1 MLRLCQYLR
10 SYILS
15 MVMVSYVWCQVTAA
29 SQMIEA
35 PKNPVDA
42 FALAYTVDRMKVKGV
57 YQIPL
62 TQTGAV
68 SSILIGLY
76 PDAGK
81 YWAGLVP
88 ICYQENKYYF
98 GDALRLLPAESIQLL
113 DIVDLKGIP
122 RTIDLN
128 RNLLAENIS
137 ETIVSIQKS
146 PALLLRVT
154 KNSTLKQ
161 EILILT
167 TIGPSPRMLWR
178 ETIRSIRQDGG
189 GYDTLRMQLIQ
200 GAGEYLEITL
210 VQTTLPGKG
219 EKPYRPGPPRR
230 LRFVMTDGSYQLNM
244 K

>member
-1 MLRLCQYLR
+1 M
-10 SYILS
+10 
-15 MVMVSYVWCQVTAA
+15 WCQVMAA

-42 FALAYTVDRMKVKGV
+42 FALAYNVDRMDVKGV
-57 YQIPL
+57 NQILL
-62 TQTGAV
+62 TPTGAV

-76 PDAGK
+76 LDAKK

-88 ICYQENKYYF
+88 ICYQENKSYL
-98 GDALRLLPAESIQLL
+98 GDALRLLPAEGIQLL

-122 RTIDLN
+122 STIDLN

-137 ETIVSIQKS
+137 ETIVSKQKN
-146 PALLLRVT
+146 PALLLRIT

-161 EILILT
+161 ELLVLT
-167 TIGPSPRMLWR
+167 TISPSIRVLWQ

-189 GYDTLRMQLIQ
+189 GYDTLRMQLVQ
-200 GAGEYLEITL
+200 GAGEYLEIML

-219 EKPYRPGPPRR
+219 DKPYRPGPPRR
-230 LRFVMTDGSYQLNM
+230 LRFVMTDGSFQL
-244 K
+244 KW

>member
-1 MLRLCQYLR
+1 M
-10 SYILS
+10 
-15 MVMVSYVWCQVTAA
+15 AA

-35 PKNPVDA
+35 PKNSVDA
-42 FALAYTVDRMKVKGV
+42 FALAYNVDRMVVKGV
-57 YQIPL
+57 NQIPL
-62 TQTGAV
+62 TPIGAV
-68 SSILIGLY
+68 SSVLIGLY

-81 YWAGLVP
+81 YWAGLVS
-88 ICYQENKYYF
+88 ICYRQDKHYL
-98 GDALRLLPAESIQLL
+98 GDALRLMPAEFIQLL
-113 DIVDLKGIP
+113 DIVDLKGMP
-122 RTIDLN
+122 RTVDLN

-137 ETIVSIQKS
+137 ETIVSIQKN

-154 KNSTLKQ
+154 KNSTLKE

-167 TIGPSPRMLWR
+167 TISPSPRMLWR

-189 GYDTLRMQLIQ
+189 GYDTLRMQLVQ
-200 GAGEYLEITL
+200 GAGEYLEIALT
-210 VQTTLPGKG
+210 QTTLPGKG

>member
-1 MLRLCQYLR
+1 
-10 SYILS
+10 
-15 MVMVSYVWCQVTAA
+15 MVMVSYMWCQVTAA

-42 FALAYTVDRMKVKGV
+42 FALAYNVDRMDVKGV

-62 TQTGAV
+62 TPRGTL

-88 ICYQENKYYF
+88 ICFQQHKYYL
-98 GDALRLLPAESIQLL
+98 GDALRLLPAEGIQLL

-137 ETIVSIQKS
+137 EMIVSGQKS
-146 PALLLRVT
+146 PALLLRVV
-154 KNSTLKQ
+154 KNSIVRQGVLV
-161 EILILT
+161 LIS
-167 TIGPSPRMLWR
+167 ISPSPCMLWR
-178 ETIRSIRQDGG
+178 ETIRLIRQDGG
-189 GYDTLRMQLIQ
+189 GYDTLRMQLVQ
-200 GAGEYLEITL
+200 GAGEYLEIRL
-210 VQTTLPGKG
+210 VRTTLPGKG
-219 EKPYRPGPPRR
+219 EKPTRSTKKTQIRDERWIISAKYE
-230 LRFVMTDGSYQLNM
+230 MIAM
-244 K
+244 